1 MAWSEERLHRWLA
14 ARSGRPGDDA
24 VFLPRARGRTVT
36 SVDQAIEGVHFERG
50 TPPARI
56 GAKAAARSL
65 SDLAA
70 SAARPVALLCA
81 LRAPR
86 TAAEAWIRAV
96 LAAVD
101 QRGRAFG
108 APLAGGDLACAP
120 GPAAL
125 SVTALGELEPGRAPP
140 ARARARPGHALLATG
155 AFGGSRL
162 GRHLRIEPRIELG
175 RWLARHGA
183 AALMDVSDGLA
194 RDLARLARAAGARAQ
209 LLHIPVHPDARR
221 AARADGR
228 APEWHALHDGE
239 DHELLA
245 ALPPASARRAL
256 ALRPELI
263 ELGRLERGA
272 GLLIRG
278 APWDGEGGYVHGA

>member
-1 MAWSEERLHRWLA
+1 MTWSEETLHRWLA
-14 ARSGRPGDDA
+14 QRAGRAGDDA
-24 VFLPRARGRTVT
+24 VFLAPPRGRLVACA
-36 SVDQAIEGVHFERG
+36 DQCIEGVHWERG
-50 TPPARI
+50 TAPARV

-70 SAARPVALLCA
+70 SAARPVALLCT

-86 TAAEAWIRAV
+86 AQSEAWMRAV

-101 QRGRAFG
+101 RRGRDFG
-108 APLAGGDLACAP
+108 APLRGGDLACAP

-125 SVTALGELEPGRAPP
+125 SVTALGELARGRPP
-140 ARARARPGHALLATG
+140 ERARARPGHVLLATG
-155 AFGGSRL
+155 PFGGSRL
-162 GRHLRIEPRIELG
+162 GRHLRLEPRVELG
-175 RWLARHGA
+175 RWLAAHGA

-194 RDLARLARAAGARAQ
+194 RDLARLARAAGARAH
-209 LLHIPVHPDARR
+209 LLNVPVHPDARR
-221 AARADGR
+221 AARADGKS
-228 APEWHALHDGE
+228 AEWHALHDGE

-245 ALPPASARRAL
+245 ALPPAAARRAL